1 MVSRGVTM
9 LVPSKWIGRTVRS
22 GSNGPNAQ
30 IVRTDRTDR
39 TDQIGLGVTK
49 SLSTIT
55 HGNSG
60 GAESLSAPPL
70 YCS

>member
-1 MVSRGVTM
+1 M

-30 IVRTDRTDR
+30 IVRTDR

-60 GAESLSAPPL
+60 GAESLSPPPL